1 MITDEAE
8 IHIRAGKGG
17 DGAVSFRREK
27 FVPRGG
33 PDGGDGGQGGDVW
46 IETSDNVHTLS
57 EFARKKD
64 WSAENGR
71 NGESKKKQGKDGEDL
86 ELKVAVGT
94 IVQFEGK
101 ILHDF
106 TKLGD
111 RLLLA
116 RGGRGGWGNH
126 HFATA
131 TRQAPAFAKKGETG
145 EEKELKLELKL
156 IADVGL
162 IGLPNSG
169 KSTLLSRISNARPKI
184 ADYPFTTLEPN
195 LGVVRI
201 GNNELIFADIPGL
214 IEGASRGKGLGDKFL
229 RHIERTKI
237 LVHLIDINSD
247 HLKKDYETI
256 HQELKDWNEELLK
269 KEEIVVLTKGD
280 TLDEK
285 SAKMIAEIFSGE
297 IKKPVLLIS
306 AVSGQGIDKFLE
318 GLLRHA

>member
-1 MITDEAE
+1 MTDEAT
-8 IHIRAGKGG
+8 IKVSAGKGG
-17 DGAVSFRREK
+17 NGLVSFRREK

-46 IETSDNVHTLS
+46 IESSDNVHTLS

-64 WSAENGR
+64 WSAENGH
-71 NGESKKKQGKDGEDL
+71 NGQPKKKKGKDGEDL
-86 ELKVAVGT
+86 ELKVPVGT
-94 IVQFEGK
+94 IVLLENK

-111 RLLLA
+111 RLLVA
-116 RGGRGGWGNH
+116 RGGQGGLGNSQ
-126 HFATA
+126 FATA

-201 GNNELIFADIPGL
+201 GTDELIFADIPGL

-247 HLKKDYETI
+247 HLKRDYETI
-256 HQELKDWNEELLK
+256 RQELREWNEELLK
-269 KEEIVVLTKGD
+269 KKEIVVLNKAD

-285 SAKMIAEIFSGE
+285 SAKMIAEIISGE

-306 AVSGQGIDKFLE
+306 AVSGQGIKELLE
-318 GLLRHA
+318 KLI